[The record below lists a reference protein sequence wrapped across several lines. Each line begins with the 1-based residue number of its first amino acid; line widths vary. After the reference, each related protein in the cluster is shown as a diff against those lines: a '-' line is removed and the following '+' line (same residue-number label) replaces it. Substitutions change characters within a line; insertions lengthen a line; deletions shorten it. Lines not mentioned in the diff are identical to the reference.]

1 MIPIMKVEDY
11 LVYSGFSFGL
21 YCSVFRRYETLSSH
35 MTTRSMGLSQMSF
48 GGRMCTF
55 VSCGAV
61 VDIDL
66 LLRSSDTE
74 EVWQESS
81 DPKLSLFLIFFRTH
95 QLQLFTILK
104 NGLFRFV
111 RLSCHYDTNTMK
123 AEILKIIPRLFRK
136 WYPSVPLPLLHISAH
151 IWLDLQQRHPSI
163 CMKPSLLERGQAAG
177 AFLDS
182 STYPRPAATLLCVQS
197 WGFLPGERERDR
209 RGFFLS
215 AARQQLDPL

>member
-81 DPKLSLFLIFFRTH
+81 DPKLSLFLIFF
-95 QLQLFTILK
+95 
-104 NGLFRFV
+104 GLI
-111 RLSCHYDTNTMK
+111 SCSFLPSWKMVCSGLLDWAAIMTQTQWKLRSWRSFHAYLGND
-123 AEILKIIPRLFRK
+123 IPLCLCRCC
-136 WYPSVPLPLLHISAH
+136 ISA
-151 IWLDLQQRHPSI
+151 LTSD
-163 CMKPSLLERGQAAG
+163 
-177 AFLDS
+177 
-182 STYPRPAATLLCVQS
+182 
-197 WGFLPGERERDR
+197 
-209 RGFFLS
+209 
-215 AARQQLDPL
+215 